1 MNLTLR
7 ELKASKTFL
16 SQAHIL
22 VAAVREIFFGA
33 SDGGAAARLNEIA
46 TRLDREIELVERL
59 IAKAAS
65 NGEGAA

>member
-1 MNLTLR
+1 MNLTLP

-22 VAAVREIFFGA
+22 VAAVRSQFFGA
-33 SDGGAAARLNEIA
+33 GDGETAARLNEIA
-46 TRLDREIELVERL
+46 TRLDGEIDLVERL

>member
-16 SQAHIL
+16 SQAHHPRCRRAL
-22 VAAVREIFFGA
+22 AVLRRKRWHT
-33 SDGGAAARLNEIA
+33 AARLNEIA
-46 TRLDREIELVERL
+46 TRLDGEIELVERL

>member
-7 ELKASKTFL
+7 ELKASRTFL
-16 SQAHIL
+16 NQAHLL
-22 VAAVREIFFGA
+22 VAAVRSLFFGA
-33 SDGGAAARLNEIA
+33 GNGDTAARMNDIA
-46 TRLDREIELVERL
+46 TRLDGEIELVERL